1 MALYYGLDKSSLF
14 NTSVIS
20 ATWDEDAM
28 VWKLLVQN
36 RKTGQQDRWTCNVVR
51 IELCSF

>member
-1 MALYYGLDKSSLF
+1 MALYYGLDQSTTF

-28 VWKLLVQN
+28 VWKVLVEN
-36 RKTGQQDRWTCNVVR
+36 RITGHRDRWTCNVVHILLR
-51 IELCSF
+51 TF